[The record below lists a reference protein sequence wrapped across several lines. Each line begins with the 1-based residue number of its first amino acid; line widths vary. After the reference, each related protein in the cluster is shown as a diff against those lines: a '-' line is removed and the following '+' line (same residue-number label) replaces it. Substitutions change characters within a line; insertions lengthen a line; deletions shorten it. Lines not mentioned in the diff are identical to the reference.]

1 MTDTAGLIA
10 DLTQLRKE
18 IIDPHIHII
27 NEAHDANVITRAIA
41 EITRLSAALAGGGGV
56 NGSDPVAE
64 SAASGPSGP
73 SKGTNWGEI
82 LRERMWSVATDG
94 WSGDAWACDPDQAAN
109 VALDVLCEALN
120 P

>member
-41 EITRLSAALAGGGGV
+41 EITRLAAALAGGW
-56 NGSDPVAE
+56 GSDPTADWPISIAE
-64 SAASGPSGP
+64 PLGCPTPGACSCPKPVQTRENLARSVY
-73 SKGTNWGEI
+73 SKGKP
-82 LRERMWSVATDG
+82 LG
-94 WSGDAWACDPDQAAN
+94 WVQIDP
-109 VALDVLCEALN
+109 
-120 P
+120 